1 MKRLAL
7 ASACG
12 LVVAVVFLSPD
23 EAQAIELGTPASEH
37 PYRSAQNFHLEIRFS
52 PYRPQID
59 DDPKLNG
66 ATPYAKNFGTVPRFY
81 FGMELDWQTFR
92 IPYVG
97 TIGPG
102 VGVGRVGAGRDVKTV
117 SGRNS
122 ADQTNLTIY
131 PLFLVGVLRADYLFH
146 NLGFPLV
153 PYAKVGV
160 GAGIWRATD
169 ASGTSSATNV
179 SGKGTSWGTNV
190 AIGLSFAL
198 DSIDPGASRN
208 MDNATGINATYLFFE
223 GYWLSLNGIGQSNAL
238 HVGSNSWTTGLAFE
252 F

>member
-7 ASACG
+7 ASAG
-12 LVVAVVFLSPD
+12 ALAAALVLLSPGD
-23 EAQAIELGTPASEH
+23 AQAIEFGTPASEH
-37 PYRSAQNFHLEIRFS
+37 PYRSQQNFHLEIRFS

-59 DDPKLNG
+59 DDPNLNG
-66 ATPYAKNFGTVPRFY
+66 ATPYAKNFGAVPRFY

-102 VGVGRVGAGRDVKTV
+102 IGVGRVGAGRDVKTV
-117 SGRNS
+117 SGRDS

-131 PLFLVGVLRADYLFH
+131 PLYAVAVLRGDYFFRH
-146 NLGFPLV
+146 LGFPLV
-153 PYAKVGV
+153 PYGKLGV

-169 ASGTSSATNV
+169 SSGTSQTANV

-190 AIGLSFAL
+190 AIGVSFAL
-198 DSIDPGASRN
+198 DALDPGASRN
-208 MDNATGINATYLFFE
+208 MDNATGINATYLFIE

>member
-7 ASACG
+7 ASAIAA
-12 LVVAVVFLSPD
+12 AVLLLSPRD
-23 EAQAIELGTPASEH
+23 AHAIELGTPASVH
-37 PYRSAQNFHLEIRFS
+37 PYRSQQNFALEIRFS

-59 DDPKLNG
+59 DDPNLNG
-66 ATPYAKNFGTVPRFY
+66 ATPYAKNFGTVTRFY
-81 FGMELDWQTFR
+81 FGIELDWQTFR
-92 IPYVG
+92 IPYLG

-102 VGVGRVGAGRDVKTV
+102 IGVGRVGAGRDVQTV
-117 SGRNS
+117 SGRAS
-122 ADQTNLTIY
+122 ADQTNITIY
-131 PLFLVGVLRADYLFH
+131 PLYLVAVLRADYLFH

-153 PYAKVGV
+153 PYAKAGL

-169 ASGTSSATNV
+169 AAGTSSNQNV
-179 SGKGTSWGTNV
+179 SGKGTSLGTNV

-198 DSIDPGASRN
+198 DAIDPGASRN
-208 MDNATGINATYLFFE
+208 MDNATGINATYLYIE

-238 HVGSNSWTTGLAFE
+238 RVGSNSWTTGLAFE